1 MNFMPLPH
9 ENKKPSEISPLRPRY
24 AEKTPPCTLHCPI
37 GTDIRGF
44 ITTIAQAEDFQR
56 TGEAALTL
64 AWRKITEVNPFP
76 AVCGRVCPYPLLLTK
91 KALEKLA
98 SGQVL
103 KVLCDA
109 PASAEDSIP
118 RYAEKQGYGFEA
130 VKIEDKGMWELFIKK
145 S

>member
-1 MNFMPLPH
+1 MALKD
-9 ENKKPSEISPLRPRY
+9 ESP
-24 AEKTPPCTLHCPI
+24 AETL
-37 GTDIRGF
+37 D
-44 ITTIAQAEDFQR
+44 
-56 TGEAALTL
+56 TL
-64 AWRKITEVNPFP
+64 
-76 AVCGRVCPYPLLLTK
+76 GRVCPYPLLLTK
-91 KALEKLA
+91 KQLEKMG

-118 RYAEKQGYGFEA
+118 RYAEKQGYSLEA